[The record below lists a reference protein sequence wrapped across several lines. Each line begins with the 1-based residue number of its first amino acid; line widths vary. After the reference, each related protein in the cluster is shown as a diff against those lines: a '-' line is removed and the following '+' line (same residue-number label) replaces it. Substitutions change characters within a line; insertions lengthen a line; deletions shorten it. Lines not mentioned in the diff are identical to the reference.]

1 LELSRAN
8 KKAIY
13 FSAIAVLAAA
23 LPFFFF
29 FPEKSPQGLISEDCS
44 SLIKEEMVNGH
55 SLSGLVE
62 DGETVYL
69 HYGYFECKEMER
81 GDIVAYSYAGRDNP
95 IIKVIK
101 GIPGDKFEL
110 KEEGGRW
117 KILVNGEPAKN
128 SRGEEYALNGRAYN
142 MLSLYEKDYG
152 GEIPPNAY
160 LLFGNLASGTLDST
174 HFGLVSRDDIL
185 GAILPY

>member
-1 LELSRAN
+1 LELFNAN

-13 FSAIAVLAAA
+13 LFSAVVLAAA
-23 LPFFFF
+23 FFAFSFF
-29 FPEKSPQGLISEDCS
+29 WEKIPENPISEDCS
-44 SLIKEEMVNGH
+44 SRIEEKTVNGN

-69 HYGYFECKEMER
+69 HYGYFECKKMEKE
-81 GDIVAYSYAGRDNP
+81 DIVAYSYAGRSNP

-101 GIPGDKFEL
+101 GVPGDKFEL
-110 KEEGGRW
+110 RAEKERW
-117 KILVNGEPAKN
+117 EILINGEPAKN
-128 SRGEEYALNGRAYN
+128 SKGEEYSLGEKAYN

-160 LLFGNLASGTLDST
+160 LIFGNLAYGTLDST
-174 HFGLVSRDDIL
+174 YFGLVSRSDIL
-185 GAILPY
+185 GAILSY